1 MGRNLQVQPRSGG
14 SGCATPAMAPRRPS
28 PVPGA
33 SAEGLLGTGAAGAQW
48 NEAGI
53 DPRQALALL
62 ASEGARAETLQKGR
76 PCRPSGRFA
85 VISWRQ
91 SGKKAGHLPGAETGT
106 VTVIFFGSVWGAL
119 GL

>member
-1 MGRNLQVQPRSGG
+1 MGRYLQVQPRSGG

-33 SAEGLLGTGAAGAQW
+33 SAEGLLGIGATGAQW

-62 ASEGARAETLQKGR
+62 ASEGVWALGAPRRRAV
-76 PCRPSGRFA
+76 PA
-85 VISWRQ
+85 
-91 SGKKAGHLPGAETGT
+91 
-106 VTVIFFGSVWGAL
+106 GAL
-119 GL
+119 GVSLSSAGDKVGRKQDICQGPKQAP